1 MTFPALV
8 PPVRRP
14 QLVQL
19 EDLSVVQEAIEN
31 AHGDQSRFAAMYGR
45 LRQGYNFNDPQ
56 YFEYPGYERMKVS

>member
-14 QLVQL
+14 ELVRP
-19 EDLSVVQEAIEN
+19 EDLSVVREAIEN
-31 AHGDQSRFAAMYGR
+31 AQGDQSRFAAMYAR

-56 YFEYPGYERMKVS
+56 SFEYPGYERMKVS